1 MQNNCTINVENSINS
16 GQVFLW
22 RKNKDIWYGVNG
34 QDILKISKAGTVKS
48 YQNTKTDFFR
58 RRDNIEKIIKSIS
71 KDRVTK
77 KAVKQY
83 LGLRILEQDPFQCLI
98 SFIVSSNS
106 NIQKIKNSL
115 EKISRK
121 FGDRVEFENQE
132 FFLFPKPEKLANASI
147 DEIRSCGVGYRA
159 VEFEN
164 QEFFLFPKPDKLVNA
179 SIGEIRSCGVGYR
192 ARFIKEAAKWTV
204 QKQIDFEYLKKCD
217 YQEAKKEIC
226 QIPGIGNKVADCIM
240 LFSLNKLESFPLDR
254 WMIRIL
260 EKYYS
265 DKFQLETKTITEKQ
279 YEILHEKIVNHF
291 GPYAGYAQ
299 QFLFKMERENYQ
311 KKWL

>member
-1 MQNNCTINVENSINS
+1 LQNNCIINVENSINS

-22 RKNKDIWYGVNG
+22 RKNKENWYGVNG
-34 QDILKISKAGTVKS
+34 QDILKISKLGDVKS

-71 KDRVTK
+71 KDSVTK

-115 EKISRK
+115 EKISSK
-121 FGDRVEFENQE
+121 FGEKVEFEKQE
-132 FFLFPKPEKLANASI
+132 FFLFPKPENLAKASI
-147 DEIRSCGVGYRA
+147 NEI
-159 VEFEN
+159 
-164 QEFFLFPKPDKLVNA
+164 K
-179 SIGEIRSCGVGYR
+179 SCGVGYR
-192 ARFIKEAAKWTV
+192 ARFIIEAANMVVLK
-204 QKQIDFEYLKKCD
+204 KIDFEYLKNSS
-217 YQEAKKEIC
+217 YQDAKEKLC
-226 QIPGIGNKVADCIM
+226 QIPGIGNKVADCIL

-265 DKFQLETKTITEKQ
+265 DKFQLETKSITQKQ

>member
-1 MQNNCTINVENSINS
+1 MQNSYTINVENSINS

-22 RKNKDIWYGVNG
+22 RKNGNYWYGING
-34 QDILKISKAGTVKS
+34 QDILKISNSGSIKS
-48 YQNTKTDFFR
+48 YQNIKTDFFR
-58 RRDNIEKIIKSIS
+58 KKDNIEKIIKSIS
-71 KDRVTK
+71 KDSITK

-83 LGLRILEQDPFQCLI
+83 AGLRILEQDPFQCLI
-98 SFIVSSNS
+98 SFITSSNS
-106 NIQKIKNSL
+106 NIQKIKSSL
-115 EKISRK
+115 EKMSKK
-121 FGDRVEFENQE
+121 FGVKVKFDNQE

-147 DEIRSCGVGYRA
+147 NEI
-159 VEFEN
+159 
-164 QEFFLFPKPDKLVNA
+164 K
-179 SIGEIRSCGVGYR
+179 SCGVGYR
-192 ARFIKEAAKWTV
+192 ARFIKEAANRIVLEK
-204 QKQIDFEYLKKCD
+204 INFEYLKKTN
-217 YQEAKKEIC
+217 YQNAKDEIC
-226 QIPGIGNKVADCIM
+226 LIPGVGNKVADCVL

-279 YEILHEKIVNHF
+279 YGILHEKIVNHF
-291 GPYAGYAQ
+291 GPYAGYSQ

>member
-1 MQNNCTINVENSINS
+1 MQNNCIIDVENSINS

-22 RKNKDIWYGVNG
+22 RKNEDIWYGVNG
-34 QDILKISKAGTVKS
+34 QDVLRISKAGKIKS
-48 YQNTKTDFFR
+48 YQNIKTDFFR
-58 RRDNIEKIIKSIS
+58 KRDDIGKIIESIS
-71 KDRVTK
+71 KDSVTK
-77 KAVKQY
+77 KAVKRY

-98 SFIVSSNS
+98 SFVMSSNS

-115 EKISRK
+115 EKMSRK
-121 FGDRVEFENQE
+121 FGEKAEFENQE
-132 FFLFPKPEKLANASI
+132 FFLFPRPEIIARLSI
-147 DEIRSCGVGYRA
+147 TEIKSCGVGYRA
-159 VEFEN
+159 
-164 QEFFLFPKPDKLVNA
+164 K
-179 SIGEIRSCGVGYR
+179 
-192 ARFIKEAAKWTV
+192 FIKEAANMTV
-204 QKQIDFEYLKKCD
+204 LKKINFEHLKRCNYTD
-217 YQEAKKEIC
+217 AKEEIC
-226 QIPGIGNKVADCIM
+226 KIPGVGNKVADCIL

-265 DKFQLETKTITEKQ
+265 DKFQLETKSITEKQ
-279 YEILHEKIVNHF
+279 YQILHEKIINHF

>member
-1 MQNNCTINVENSINS
+1 MMKYPSNLQNNCTINVENSINS

-22 RKNKDIWYGVNG
+22 KKSNDIWYGING
-34 QDILKISKAGTVKS
+34 QDILKISRTGEIKS
-48 YQNTKTDFFR
+48 HQNTKTDFFR
-58 RRDNIEKIIKSIS
+58 KRDNIEEIIKSIS
-71 KDRVTK
+71 KDCVTK
-77 KAVKQY
+77 KAVKKY

-121 FGDRVEFENQE
+121 FGTKVEFENQE
-132 FFLFPKPEKLANASI
+132 FFLFPKPEIIAKTSI
-147 DEIRSCGVGYRA
+147 NEIKNCGVGYRA
-159 VEFEN
+159 
-164 QEFFLFPKPDKLVNA
+164 K
-179 SIGEIRSCGVGYR
+179 
-192 ARFIKEAAKWTV
+192 FIKEAANMIVLK
-204 QKQIDFEYLKKCD
+204 KINFEYLKKCNYLD
-217 YQEAKKEIC
+217 AKKEIC
-226 QIPGIGNKVADCIM
+226 KIPGVGNKVADCIL

-265 DKFQLETKTITEKQ
+265 DKFELETKSITEKQ
-279 YEILHEKIVNHF
+279 YEILHKKIVNYF

-299 QFLFKMERENYQ
+299 QFLFKMERENYK

>member
-1 MQNNCTINVENSINS
+1 MQNSYTINVENSINS

-22 RKNKDIWYGVNG
+22 RKNGNYWYGING
-34 QDILKISKAGTVKS
+34 QDILKISNSGSIKS
-48 YQNTKTDFFR
+48 YQNIKTDFFR
-58 RRDNIEKIIKSIS
+58 KKDNIEKIIKSIS
-71 KDRVTK
+71 KDSITK

-83 LGLRILEQDPFQCLI
+83 AGLRILEQDPFQCLI
-98 SFIVSSNS
+98 SFITSSNS
-106 NIQKIKNSL
+106 NIQKIKSSL
-115 EKISRK
+115 EKISKK
-121 FGDRVEFENQE
+121 FGVKVKFDNQE

-147 DEIRSCGVGYRA
+147 NEI
-159 VEFEN
+159 
-164 QEFFLFPKPDKLVNA
+164 K
-179 SIGEIRSCGVGYR
+179 SCGVGYR
-192 ARFIKEAAKWTV
+192 ARFIKEAANRTILEK
-204 QKQIDFEYLKKCD
+204 INFEYLKKSN
-217 YQEAKKEIC
+217 YQNAKEEIC
-226 QIPGIGNKVADCIM
+226 LIPGVGNKVADCVL

-279 YEILHEKIVNHF
+279 YGIFHEKIVNHF
-291 GPYAGYAQ
+291 GPYAGYSQ

>member
-1 MQNNCTINVENSINS
+1 MQDNCTINVENSINS

-22 RKNKDIWYGVNG
+22 KKNKKYWYGING
-34 QDILKISKAGTVKS
+34 QDVLKIDNLGNIKS
-48 YQNTKTDFFR
+48 YQNNKIDFFR
-58 RRDNIEKIIKSIS
+58 KKDDIEKIIKSIS
-71 KDRVTK
+71 KDSVTK

-98 SFIVSSNS
+98 SFITSSNS

-115 EKISRK
+115 ENISKK
-121 FGDRVEFENQE
+121 FGTKIKFEDQE
-132 FFLFPKPEKLANASI
+132 FFLFPEPKKLAKASI
-147 DEIRSCGVGYRA
+147 NEIKSCGVGYRA
-159 VEFEN
+159 
-164 QEFFLFPKPDKLVNA
+164 Q
-179 SIGEIRSCGVGYR
+179 
-192 ARFIKEAAKWTV
+192 FIKEAASMMMLK
-204 QKQIDFEYLKKCD
+204 KIDFEYLKKSN

-226 QIPGIGNKVADCIM
+226 LIPGVGNKVADCVL
-240 LFSLNKLESFPLDR
+240 LFSLNKLEAFPLDR
-254 WMIRIL
+254 WIIRIL

-279 YEILHEKIVNHF
+279 YDIIHEKILNHF
-291 GPYAGYAQ
+291 GPFAGYAQ